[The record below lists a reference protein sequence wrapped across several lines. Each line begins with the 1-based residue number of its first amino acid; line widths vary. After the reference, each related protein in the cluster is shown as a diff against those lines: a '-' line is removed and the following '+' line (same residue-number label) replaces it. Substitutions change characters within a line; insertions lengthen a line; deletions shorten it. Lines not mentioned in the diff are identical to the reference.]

1 MICRGGFAVVSRA
14 RLAPGILWEMLTTR
28 ATLARVRLAAAY
40 SDPAEQPHC
49 GRAPP
54 RARTRPSRRSRRTGG
69 AGLRLF
75 RLSGEFSRRRPS
87 NARM

>member
-1 MICRGGFAVVSRA
+1 
-14 RLAPGILWEMLTTR
+14 MLTTR

-75 RLSGEFSRRRPS
+75 RL
-87 NARM
+87 